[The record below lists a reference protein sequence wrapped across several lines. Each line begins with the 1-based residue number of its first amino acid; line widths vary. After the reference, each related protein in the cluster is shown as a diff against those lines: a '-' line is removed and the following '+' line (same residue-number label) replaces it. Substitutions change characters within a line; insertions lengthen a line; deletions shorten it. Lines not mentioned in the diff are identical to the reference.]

1 MKIIKRDDRHVF
13 TDDRGLIDV
22 LLDQGVSIKNVLY
35 MTGKKGAVRG
45 SHVHKKDT
53 HYCMVMEGSVNY
65 SILNNDKT
73 TSTFLLNEGDI
84 VFTPV
89 GEIHKFVFNEDGKML
104 ALCTESRAQNDY
116 EEDITRIEF

>member
-35 MTGKKGAVRG
+35 MTGRAGAVRG

-53 HYCMVMEGSVNY
+53 HYCMVLTGMVEYCVLNEDK
-65 SILNNDKT
+65 SITKT
-73 TSTFLLNEGDI
+73 MLNEGDI

-89 GEIHKFVFNEDGKML
+89 GEIHKFVFATTGTML